1 MDFFT
6 RRLTLPGN
14 VSVLLQASKF
24 IIWDIGGQSIA
35 SPMLEK
41 YINGAHG
48 AVVVYDVTNS
58 SSFENLEDWINIIK
72 QVTKTQER
80 PVVLMLVGNKT
91 DLEHRRVIRIE
102 RHTKFAL
109 QYGMSSYYV
118 SAKTG
123 DSVTLMFRKTAAE
136 ILGIPLEQSDTEGDI
151 IVVKASVTTRTEDES
166 QPSQQQLRADQSRNT
181 TVCSVIYDSVLGSI
195 CSTQGLSGV
204 YGRLEGEKCAVP
216 NVQGDRS
223 SHFPDTNYDSFINAL
238 HRTDQ
243 FHYAHE
249 LNIKTQISMG
259 DFRGNCFGSK
269 VRRGAVKYYG
279 E

>member
-1 MDFFT
+1 MDWDEEAPVQKIIKIVVCGDGASGKTSLCVRFAQDNFGRQYQQTIGLDFFT

-14 VSVLLQASKF
+14 VSVLLQ
-24 IIWDIGGQSIA
+24 IWDIGGQSIA

-166 QPSQQQLRADQSRNT
+166 QPAQQQLRADQSRNT
-181 TVCSVIYDSVLGSI
+181 TVCSV
-195 CSTQGLSGV
+195 
-204 YGRLEGEKCAVP
+204 
-216 NVQGDRS
+216 
-223 SHFPDTNYDSFINAL
+223 
-238 HRTDQ
+238 
-243 FHYAHE
+243 
-249 LNIKTQISMG
+249 M
-259 DFRGNCFGSK
+259 
-269 VRRGAVKYYG
+269 
-279 E
+279 

>member
-1 MDFFT
+1 MEWDEETPVQKIIKIVVCGDGASGKTSLCVRFAQDNFGRQYQQIFSLYFVDLEEFFVLYDVDPVIKCLQTVGLDFFT

-14 VSVLLQASKF
+14 
-24 IIWDIGGQSIA
+24 IWDIGGQSIA

-41 YINGAHG
+41 YIKDAHG

-72 QVTKTQER
+72 QVTKAQEK

-91 DLEHRRVIRIE
+91 DLEHRRVVRIE

-151 IVVKASVTTRTEDES
+151 IVVKASVATRTEAES
-166 QPSQQQLRADQSRNT
+166 KASQQQLRADQSRNT
-181 TVCSVIYDSVLGSI
+181 TVCS
-195 CSTQGLSGV
+195 
-204 YGRLEGEKCAVP
+204 
-216 NVQGDRS
+216 
-223 SHFPDTNYDSFINAL
+223 
-238 HRTDQ
+238 
-243 FHYAHE
+243 
-249 LNIKTQISMG
+249 MM
-259 DFRGNCFGSK
+259 
-269 VRRGAVKYYG
+269 
-279 E
+279 

>member
-1 MDFFT
+1 MEWDEETPVQKIIKIVVCGDGASGKTSLCVRFAQDNFGQQYQQTVGLDFFT

-14 VSVLLQASKF
+14 VSVLLQ
-24 IIWDIGGQSIA
+24 IWDIGGQSIA

-41 YINGAHG
+41 YIKDAHG

-72 QVTKTQER
+72 QVTKAQEK

-91 DLEHRRVIRIE
+91 DLEHRRVVRIE

-151 IVVKASVTTRTEDES
+151 IVVKASVATRTEAES
-166 QPSQQQLRADQSRNT
+166 KASQQQLRADQSRNT
-181 TVCSVIYDSVLGSI
+181 TVCS
-195 CSTQGLSGV
+195 
-204 YGRLEGEKCAVP
+204 
-216 NVQGDRS
+216 
-223 SHFPDTNYDSFINAL
+223 
-238 HRTDQ
+238 
-243 FHYAHE
+243 
-249 LNIKTQISMG
+249 MM
-259 DFRGNCFGSK
+259 
-269 VRRGAVKYYG
+269 
-279 E
+279 

>member
-1 MDFFT
+1 MEWDEVPVQKIIKIVVCGDGASGKTSLCARFAQDNFGRQYQQTVGLDFFT

-14 VSVLLQASKF
+14 VSVLLQ
-24 IIWDIGGQSIA
+24 IWDIGGQSIA

-41 YINGAHG
+41 YISGAHG

-72 QVTKTQER
+72 QVTKAQEK
-80 PVVLMLVGNKT
+80 PAVLMLVGNKT

-151 IVVKASVTTRTEDES
+151 IVVKASVTTRTEAES
-166 QPSQQQLRADQSRNT
+166 KASQQQPRADLSRNT
-181 TVCSVIYDSVLGSI
+181 TVCSV
-195 CSTQGLSGV
+195 
-204 YGRLEGEKCAVP
+204 
-216 NVQGDRS
+216 
-223 SHFPDTNYDSFINAL
+223 
-238 HRTDQ
+238 
-243 FHYAHE
+243 
-249 LNIKTQISMG
+249 M
-259 DFRGNCFGSK
+259 
-269 VRRGAVKYYG
+269 
-279 E
+279 

>member
-1 MDFFT
+1 MEWDEETSVQKIIKIVVCGDGASGKTSLCVRFAQDNFGGQYQQVLNFSMFFDIIECPT
-6 RRLTLPGN
+6 IFRGIIL
-14 VSVLLQASKF
+14 SDY
-24 IIWDIGGQSIA
+24 IWDIGGQSIA

-41 YINGAHG
+41 YIKDAHG

-72 QVTKTQER
+72 QVTEAQEK

-91 DLEHRRVIRIE
+91 DLEHRRVVRIE

-151 IVVKASVTTRTEDES
+151 IVVKASVATRTEAES
-166 QPSQQQLRADQSRNT
+166 KALQQQLRADQSRNT
-181 TVCSVIYDSVLGSI
+181 TVCS
-195 CSTQGLSGV
+195 
-204 YGRLEGEKCAVP
+204 
-216 NVQGDRS
+216 
-223 SHFPDTNYDSFINAL
+223 
-238 HRTDQ
+238 
-243 FHYAHE
+243 
-249 LNIKTQISMG
+249 MM
-259 DFRGNCFGSK
+259 
-269 VRRGAVKYYG
+269 
-279 E
+279 

>member
-1 MDFFT
+1 MEWDEEAPVQKIIKIVVCGDGASGKTSLCVRFAQDNFGRQYHQTVGLDFFT

-14 VSVLLQASKF
+14 VSVLMQ
-24 IIWDIGGQSIA
+24 IWDIGGQSIA

-41 YINGAHG
+41 YVNGAHG

-72 QVTKTQER
+72 QITKTQEK

-91 DLEHRRVIRIE
+91 DLEHRRVVRIE

-136 ILGIPLEQSDTEGDI
+136 ILGIPLEQTDTEGDI
-151 IVVKASVTTRTEDES
+151 IVVKASVTTRTEAES
-166 QPSQQQLRADQSRNT
+166 KASQQQSRTDQSRNT
-181 TVCSVIYDSVLGSI
+181 TVCS
-195 CSTQGLSGV
+195 T
-204 YGRLEGEKCAVP
+204 
-216 NVQGDRS
+216 
-223 SHFPDTNYDSFINAL
+223 
-238 HRTDQ
+238 
-243 FHYAHE
+243 
-249 LNIKTQISMG
+249 M
-259 DFRGNCFGSK
+259 
-269 VRRGAVKYYG
+269 
-279 E
+279 

>member
-1 MDFFT
+1 MDWDEEA
-6 RRLTLPGN
+6 PVQKIIKIVVCGDG
-14 VSVLLQASKF
+14 ASGKTSLCVRF
-24 IIWDIGGQSIA
+24 AQDNFGRQYQQIWDIGGQSIA

-166 QPSQQQLRADQSRNT
+166 QPAQQQLRADQSRNT
-181 TVCSVIYDSVLGSI
+181 TVCSV
-195 CSTQGLSGV
+195 
-204 YGRLEGEKCAVP
+204 
-216 NVQGDRS
+216 
-223 SHFPDTNYDSFINAL
+223 
-238 HRTDQ
+238 
-243 FHYAHE
+243 
-249 LNIKTQISMG
+249 M
-259 DFRGNCFGSK
+259 
-269 VRRGAVKYYG
+269 
-279 E
+279 

>member
-1 MDFFT
+1 MEWDEEAPVQKIIKIVVCGDGASGKTSLCVRFAQDNFGRQYQQTIGLDFFT

-14 VSVLLQASKF
+14 VSVLLQ
-24 IIWDIGGQSIA
+24 IWDIGGQSIA

-181 TVCSVIYDSVLGSI
+181 TVCSV
-195 CSTQGLSGV
+195 
-204 YGRLEGEKCAVP
+204 
-216 NVQGDRS
+216 
-223 SHFPDTNYDSFINAL
+223 
-238 HRTDQ
+238 
-243 FHYAHE
+243 
-249 LNIKTQISMG
+249 M
-259 DFRGNCFGSK
+259 
-269 VRRGAVKYYG
+269 
-279 E
+279 

>member
-1 MDFFT
+1 MEWDEEAPVQKIIKIVVCGDGASGKTSLCVRFAQDNFGRQYHQTVGLDFFT

-14 VSVLLQASKF
+14 
-24 IIWDIGGQSIA
+24 IWDIGGQSIA

-41 YINGAHG
+41 YVNGAHG

-72 QVTKTQER
+72 QITKTQEK

-91 DLEHRRVIRIE
+91 DLEHRRVVRIE

-136 ILGIPLEQSDTEGDI
+136 ILGIPLEQTDTEGDI
-151 IVVKASVTTRTEDES
+151 IVVKASVTTRTEAES
-166 QPSQQQLRADQSRNT
+166 KASQQQSRTDQSRNT
-181 TVCSVIYDSVLGSI
+181 TMQIIPVD
-195 CSTQGLSGV
+195 
-204 YGRLEGEKCAVP
+204 
-216 NVQGDRS
+216 
-223 SHFPDTNYDSFINAL
+223 IN
-238 HRTDQ
+238 
-243 FHYAHE
+243 
-249 LNIKTQISMG
+249 G
-259 DFRGNCFGSK
+259 
-269 VRRGAVKYYG
+269 GA
-279 E
+279 